1 MAEKTEAVRGKSKPS
16 EPEQTSIQ
24 PAGPEP
30 VVGPPQREQTTESFE
45 ENEKSNTR
53 DGVVKWGTQG
63 DTLPYYLL

>member
-1 MAEKTEAVRGKSKPS
+1 MAEKTEADRGKSKPS

-24 PAGPEP
+24 PAGQEP
-30 VVGPPQREQTTESFE
+30 VVRREQTTERFE

-53 DGVVKWGTQG
+53 DGVVNWGTQG